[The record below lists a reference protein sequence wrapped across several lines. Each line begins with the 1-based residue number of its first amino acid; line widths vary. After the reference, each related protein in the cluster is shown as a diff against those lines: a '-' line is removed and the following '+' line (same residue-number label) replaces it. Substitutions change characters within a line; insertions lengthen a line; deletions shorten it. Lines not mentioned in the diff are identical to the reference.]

1 VTGLEYDPNPDNNQ
15 ATFILNIPYVDPENQ
30 IPEVPSNLP
39 DNGMATVPPIP
50 NIEDLMDLDIY
61 QPGPN
66 PIPPNNPP
74 NPPGPDTPGP
84 NPPTPPD
91 EPGPNPPGP
100 DIPDPN
106 PPTSPAP
113 NPPTEPQNPSTQL
126 GRDIAG
132 VRQAVASGNMEGAIP
147 DWNLEIEE
155 PISDEEEIKE
165 WTSFLIK
172 LSIEL
177 MAFAA
182 VSAVSEYIQGI
193 ISAITNYFKVLN
205 IVTKYFG
212 INKYLKPVLDYL
224 ERATRLF
231 ENPTVKSIV
240 DMWSKFLDVVS
251 PNVGMKLLERTLIKL
266 FPSQT
271 AEINYLMTI
280 ISTKEFLEDPLG
292 AINAIYDILL
302 GIFTSEPLEPADLE
316 KLTIIEPMQSSG

>member
-1 VTGLEYDPNPDNNQ
+1 MTGLEYDPNPDNNR
-15 ATFILNIPYVDPENQ
+15 ATFTLNIPYLDPDNQ

-39 DNGMATVPPIP
+39 DNGMATLPPIP

-61 QPGPN
+61 QPGTN
-66 PIPPNNPP
+66 PIPPNNP
-74 NPPGPDTPGP
+74 
-84 NPPTPPD
+84 
-91 EPGPNPPGP
+91 PNPPGP

-106 PPTSPAP
+106 PPTSPTP

-132 VRQAVASGNMEGAIP
+132 VRQAVASGNMEGGIP

-193 ISAITNYFKVLN
+193 ISAITNYFKVL
-205 IVTKYFG
+205 
-212 INKYLKPVLDYL
+212 
-224 ERATRLF
+224 
-231 ENPTVKSIV
+231 
-240 DMWSKFLDVVS
+240 
-251 PNVGMKLLERTLIKL
+251 
-266 FPSQT
+266 
-271 AEINYLMTI
+271 
-280 ISTKEFLEDPLG
+280 
-292 AINAIYDILL
+292 
-302 GIFTSEPLEPADLE
+302 
-316 KLTIIEPMQSSG
+316 

>member
-1 VTGLEYDPNPDNNQ
+1 MQ
-15 ATFILNIPYVDPENQ
+15 SQ
-30 IPEVPSNLP
+30 ITL
-39 DNGMATVPPIP
+39 
-50 NIEDLMDLDIY
+50 
-61 QPGPN
+61 
-66 PIPPNNPP
+66 
-74 NPPGPDTPGP
+74 
-84 NPPTPPD
+84 
-91 EPGPNPPGP
+91 
-100 DIPDPN
+100 
-106 PPTSPAP
+106 
-113 NPPTEPQNPSTQL
+113 
-126 GRDIAG
+126 
-132 VRQAVASGNMEGAIP
+132 
-147 DWNLEIEE
+147 
-155 PISDEEEIKE
+155 K
-165 WTSFLIK
+165 SF
-172 LSIEL
+172 
-177 MAFAA
+177 
-182 VSAVSEYIQGI
+182 
-193 ISAITNYFKVLN
+193 N

-231 ENPTVKSIV
+231 ENPTVKSIG